1 MAQLLKSKLML
12 RNLSTR
18 LPQILDLTKHL
29 WRSMPCWLS
38 AELTIFWN
46 NVQGL
51 PVHIGV
57 DLFHDIVD
65 VNVIGFTYSSL
76 IEIEDHMIGA
86 AIWAIWGAV
95 EKENYQS
102 TILTQNVWIGSSYNP
117 FLFLGYRSTKNIK
130 SWLHT
135 TFWQIDYRNFVR
147 FSNMWGWVA

>member
-1 MAQLLKSKLML
+1 ML

-51 PVHIGV
+51 GGDTSTYWGWPVSWHCRCKCHRI
-57 DLFHDIVD
+57 
-65 VNVIGFTYSSL
+65 TYCSL
-76 IEIEDHMIGA
+76 IELEDHMIGA

-147 FSNMWGWVA
+147 FSNMWGWVAQLPL